1 MCLVLEDD
9 QLERLVA
16 KEDIPIF
23 KVIRHHYDDFVTLF
37 QCSEV
42 KFDKLTES
50 FLEEPRNGV
59 GYVGDTDGELYGGMS
74 RVGISKGIHVLD
86 KNVCDTKIG
95 KDFLEELLDYASDSK
110 LIRGF
115 IPKGSEY
122 YHNPIIHSIATE
134 RVVYLKEFVEI

>member
-50 FLEEPRNGV
+50 FLEEPKDGV
-59 GYVGDTDGELYGGMS
+59 GYVGITDGVLYGHVL
-74 RVGISKGIHVLD
+74 RIGISRGIHVLD
-86 KNVCDTKIG
+86 NKIRRTALG
-95 KDFLEELLDYASDSK
+95 RRFLKELLDYDSNSY
-110 LIRGF
+110 LIKGY

-122 YHNPIIHSIATE
+122 YHNHRIHSIATNQ
-134 RVVYLKEFVEI
+134 VIYLKKFINV